1 MCPFVT
7 RATISTTELP
17 QCGGADSAS
26 MLGTVLDSQAEVLG
40 LQLLPRPKPVPP
52 RATHNGKPNDGEHE
66 PGQES

>member
-1 MCPFVT
+1 
-7 RATISTTELP
+7 
-17 QCGGADSAS
+17 
-26 MLGTVLDSQAEVLG
+26 MLGTVLDSQAEILG